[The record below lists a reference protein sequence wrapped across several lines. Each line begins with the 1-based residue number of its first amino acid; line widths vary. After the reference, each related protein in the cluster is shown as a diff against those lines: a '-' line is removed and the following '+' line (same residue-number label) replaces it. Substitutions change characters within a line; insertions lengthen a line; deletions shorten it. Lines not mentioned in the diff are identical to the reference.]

1 MTDKIGKK
9 RFNRIGR
16 SGVGRTSLMGAKF
29 QGERQNQER
38 AHKDAQE
45 WRDRARES
53 ILRSRDRL
61 KVILSRNEA
70 KTKKKLENRRKNIN
84 PSFFPLIRRFNRR
97 DRPTFTH
104 STVPAKPK
112 YSLIK
117 PKERLY
123 GMKLKKTEAPKRK
136 MHPAIEKAVEEIRA
150 DIKKETTVEEI
161 RVDAEKEE
169 AK

>member
-1 MTDKIGKK
+1 MVDKIGKK
-9 RFNRIGR
+9 RFNRVGR
-16 SGVGRTSLMGAKF
+16 SSVGHASLMGAKF

-61 KVILSRNEA
+61 KHIFSRNEE

-84 PSFFPLIRRFNRR
+84 PTFFPLTRRFNRR
-97 DRPTFTH
+97 DRPNFTN
-104 STVPAKPK
+104 STIPNKPK
-112 YSLIK
+112 YSLIE

-123 GMKLKKTEAPKRK
+123 GKKLKKIETPKRK
-136 MHPAIEKAVEEIRA
+136 MHPAIEKAVKEIRS
-150 DIKKETTVEEI
+150 DIKKKGV
-161 RVDAEKEE
+161 RS
-169 AK
+169 